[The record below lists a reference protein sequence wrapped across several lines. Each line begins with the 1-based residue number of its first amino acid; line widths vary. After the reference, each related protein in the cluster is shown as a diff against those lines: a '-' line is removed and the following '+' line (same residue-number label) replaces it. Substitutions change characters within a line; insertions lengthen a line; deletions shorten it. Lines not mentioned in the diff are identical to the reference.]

1 MSWSFGDPIG
11 WVVGCLVF
19 GFFSLV
25 LGGLVYGVSFRLA
38 SMGSLDEVR
47 QASRRP
53 SVVLGCLMAIG
64 DFLCTVCHV
73 PQRILAA
80 RIP

>member
-38 SMGSLDEVR
+38 SMGSLMR
-47 QASRRP
+47 YARR
-53 SVVLGCLMAIG
+53 AA
-64 DFLCTVCHV
+64 V
-73 PQRILAA
+73 PALS
-80 RIP
+80 